1 MIVANFDLIEY
12 QKRVIDDLT
21 AENKALKEQ
30 IDELALDGNKI
41 VCELYNLKENHEKTQ
56 QLLSAAMEYI
66 PKNCDTCKYGKSP
79 CDWCWNDPDGTDNWE
94 WKGVDGK

>member
-1 MIVANFDLIEY
+1 MANFDLIEY

-30 IDELALDGNKI
+30 IDELVLDGNKI

-56 QLLSAAMEYI
+56 QLLSPLWNTYRKTVI
-66 PKNCDTCKYGKSP
+66 PANMAKVRVI
-79 CDWCWNDPDGTDNWE
+79 
-94 WKGVDGK
+94 GVGMTRTGQITGNGRE